1 MPFLE
6 ISNLQQSYG
15 GKEILKNVNL
25 GISKGEFI
33 ALVGM
38 SGGGK
43 STLLRLI
50 AGLEEPTGGE
60 ITMNGQKLSGL
71 NQQARVMFQDD
82 RLLPWKTVLG
92 NLLMTGN
99 DPDKAKRL
107 LARVGLEEYADA
119 YPATLSG
126 GQRQRAALARA
137 LLSSP
142 QLLLLDEPLGALD
155 ALTRSKMQ
163 ELILQVCKEE
173 GITTVL
179 VTHDVREATIMANKI
194 WVIKN
199 QGIAAEM
206 INDSRDKYD
215 DQAQLAKDK
224 IVHDTLKI
232 ILGEDDA
239 AA

>member
-1 MPFLE
+1 
-6 ISNLQQSYG
+6 
-15 GKEILKNVNL
+15 
-25 GISKGEFI
+25 
-33 ALVGM
+33 
-38 SGGGK
+38 
-43 STLLRLI
+43 
-50 AGLEEPTGGE
+50 
-60 ITMNGQKLSGL
+60 
-71 NQQARVMFQDD
+71 MFQDD

-99 DPDKAKRL
+99 NPDKAKRL
-107 LARVGLEEYADA
+107 LARVDLEEYADA

-142 QLLLLDEPLGALD
+142 QLLLLDNPLGALALD

-179 VTHDVREATIMANKI
+179 VREATIMANKI

-206 INDSRDKYD
+206 INDFRDQDD

-224 IVHDTLKI
+224 IVHDTLQI
-232 ILGEDDA
+232 ILGEDNLA
-239 AA
+239 A

>member
-1 MPFLE
+1 MSFLD
-6 ISNLQQSYG
+6 ISNLSQTYG
-15 GKEILKNVNL
+15 DKEVLKNVNL

-50 AGLEEPTGGE
+50 AGLEKPTGGS
-60 ITMNGQKLSGL
+60 ITFNGQQLSGL

-92 NLLMTGN
+92 NLLLTT
-99 DPDKAKRL
+99 DDLDKAKRL
-107 LARVGLEEYADA
+107 LARVGLEDYADA

-137 LLSSP
+137 LISSP
-142 QLLLLDEPLGALD
+142 KLLLLDEPLGALD

-199 QGIAAEM
+199 HGIAAEM
-206 INDSRDKYD
+206 VNDFRDQYD

-224 IVHDTLKI
+224 IVHDTLEI

>member
-1 MPFLE
+1 
-6 ISNLQQSYG
+6 
-15 GKEILKNVNL
+15 
-25 GISKGEFI
+25 
-33 ALVGM
+33 
-38 SGGGK
+38 
-43 STLLRLI
+43 
-50 AGLEEPTGGE
+50 
-60 ITMNGQKLSGL
+60 
-71 NQQARVMFQDD
+71 MFQDD

-92 NLLMTGN
+92 NLLMPGN

-142 QLLLLDEPLGALD
+142 QLLLLDNPLGALD

-194 WVIKN
+194 WVIKS

-206 INDSRDKYD
+206 INDFRDQDD

-224 IVHDTLKI
+224 IVHDTFQLNN
-232 ILGEDDA
+232 
-239 AA
+239 

>member
-1 MPFLE
+1 
-6 ISNLQQSYG
+6 
-15 GKEILKNVNL
+15 
-25 GISKGEFI
+25 
-33 ALVGM
+33 
-38 SGGGK
+38 
-43 STLLRLI
+43 
-50 AGLEEPTGGE
+50 
-60 ITMNGQKLSGL
+60 
-71 NQQARVMFQDD
+71 MFQDD

-142 QLLLLDEPLGALD
+142 QLLLLDNPLGALD

-194 WVIKN
+194 WVIKS

-206 INDSRDKYD
+206 INDFRDQDD

-224 IVHDTLKI
+224 IVHDTLQ
-232 ILGEDDA
+232 LNN
-239 AA
+239 

>member
-1 MPFLE
+1 MPQLLGNKATPAGRFLV
-6 ISNLQQSYG
+6 STHL
-15 GKEILKNVNL
+15 ILHFPRF
-25 GISKGEFI
+25 GFMFI
-33 ALVGM
+33 
-38 SGGGK
+38 
-43 STLLRLI
+43 
-50 AGLEEPTGGE
+50 TG
-60 ITMNGQKLSGL
+60 
-71 NQQARVMFQDD
+71 
-82 RLLPWKTVLG
+82 LG

-206 INDSRDKYD
+206 INDFRDQDD

-224 IVHDTLKI
+224 IVHDTLQI
-232 ILGEDDA
+232 ILGEDDLA
-239 AA
+239 A

>member
-1 MPFLE
+1 
-6 ISNLQQSYG
+6 
-15 GKEILKNVNL
+15 
-25 GISKGEFI
+25 
-33 ALVGM
+33 
-38 SGGGK
+38 
-43 STLLRLI
+43 
-50 AGLEEPTGGE
+50 
-60 ITMNGQKLSGL
+60 
-71 NQQARVMFQDD
+71 MFQDD

-142 QLLLLDEPLGALD
+142 QLLLLDNPLGALD

-194 WVIKN
+194 WVIKS

-206 INDSRDKYD
+206 INDFRDQDD

-224 IVHDTLKI
+224 IVHDTLQI
-232 ILGEDDA
+232 ILGEDDLA
-239 AA
+239 A

>member
-1 MPFLE
+1 
-6 ISNLQQSYG
+6 
-15 GKEILKNVNL
+15 
-25 GISKGEFI
+25 
-33 ALVGM
+33 
-38 SGGGK
+38 
-43 STLLRLI
+43 
-50 AGLEEPTGGE
+50 
-60 ITMNGQKLSGL
+60 
-71 NQQARVMFQDD
+71 MFQDD
-82 RLLPWKTVLG
+82 
-92 NLLMTGN
+92 
-99 DPDKAKRL
+99 RL

-126 GQRQRAALARA
+126 GGQRQRAALAKA

-142 QLLLLDEPLGALD
+142 QLLLLDNPLGALD

-199 QGIAAEM
+199 QGIATEM
-206 INDSRDKYD
+206 INDFRDQDD

-224 IVHDTLKI
+224 IFHDTLQI
-232 ILGEDDA
+232 ILGEDDLA
-239 AA
+239 A